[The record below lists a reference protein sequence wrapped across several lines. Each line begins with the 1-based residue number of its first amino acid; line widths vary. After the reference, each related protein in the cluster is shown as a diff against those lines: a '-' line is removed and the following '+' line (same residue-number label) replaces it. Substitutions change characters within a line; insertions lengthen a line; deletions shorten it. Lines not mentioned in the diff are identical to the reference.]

1 MNIKEL
7 KERLSEYPEDY
18 NVLVNME
25 NIEDVECAEG
35 RTSDGPGFINI
46 VGDGA

>member
-7 KERLSEYPEDY
+7 KERLAEWPDDY
-18 NVLVNME
+18 EVLVNFE
-25 NIEDVECAEG
+25 SIEDIECGEG

-46 VGDGA
+46 QGDGA